1 MQRALDSFAV
11 AGVAVAVVK
20 DGKIVHEKGYG
31 LRTIE
36 ESTPVDAHTNFGI
49 ASNSKAFTTTAL
61 ALLVE
66 EGKLKWTDHVVD
78 HIPEFR
84 MYNEYVTRHFNIQ
97 DLLTHRSRLGLGA
110 GAGAVDVGN
119 YTGEYEDPWFGKVD
133 ITERDGGLYFRSQRS
148 PKVAGPMSYY
158 GANTFVAKWE
168 SESLVDADAFVMFSL
183 DETGKAQRIRMKGI
197 SPLIDFSFD
206 FQDLDLQRKE

>member
-11 AGVAVAVVK
+11 AGVAVAMVK

-66 EGKLKWTDHVVD
+66 EGKLQWTDHVVD

-97 DLLTHRSRLGLGA
+97 DLLTHRSGLGLGA

-133 ITERDGGLYFRSQRS
+133 ITERNGT
-148 PKVAGPMSYY
+148 GPYTS
-158 GANTFVAKWE
+158 GPSGRRKLPDQCLTTARTPSWP
-168 SESLVDADAFVMFSL
+168 S
-183 DETGKAQRIRMKGI
+183 GKARAWSTPMPSLCSAWTKPEEHKASG
-197 SPLIDFSFD
+197 
-206 FQDLDLQRKE
+206 